1 MRLHPPR
8 RASFRFLAV
17 PCALAACGLTPWAAT
32 AHAEPVVSAQPPAQ
46 QRAADGAVE
55 SVVLANDQAV
65 VAAVAATSTLA
76 SATCA
81 DSGTK
86 VFRQEFLKLTNS
98 YRATGRYCGSTWYG
112 ATTPVAWSREL
123 KRAAN
128 RHSRDMATND
138 FFSHTGSDG
147 SSVGDRVSDTGYRW
161 SAVGENIAAGYDSV
175 ASVMKGWI
183 DSPGHCANIMSPRYR
198 DLGVACAESAN
209 SQYGSYWTM
218 VLAARL

>member
-8 RASFRFLAV
+8 LASFRL
-17 PCALAACGLTPWAAT
+17 LAAPGAIAVCGLVPWAAT
-32 AHAEPVVSAQPPAQ
+32 AHAEAVVSAHPPAY
-46 QRAADGAVE
+46 QRAADGKVE
-55 SVVLANDQAV
+55 SFAVADDQA
-65 VAAVAATSTLA
+65 AAASTAAASTFA
-76 SATCA
+76 SATCG

-86 VFRQEFLKLTNS
+86 AFRQEFLKLTNG
-98 YRATGRYCGSTWYG
+98 YRATGRNCGSTWYP
-112 ATTPVAWSREL
+112 ATTPVTWSREL

-218 VLAARL
+218 VLAAPL